1 MIAALT
7 DSKTHAI
14 FVDKVSYRYQSNL
27 AIDGLSLTIPAN
39 QTVGILGP
47 NGSGKSTLFRL
58 ISTMMPLQEGNIEVF
73 GFSTRQDVFAV
84 RSNIGV
90 VFQSPSLDRKLTVRE
105 NLDCQSALVGLAG
118 NARSS
123 RILEVMNQLSI
134 ADRANDRCEKLSG
147 GLKRRVEIA
156 KGLLHRPRL
165 LLLDEPSTGLDP
177 VSRLEMWKVLCELQ
191 TREGVSIVMTTHLLE
206 EAEKCELLLIMNR
219 GKCVAIDSPDALRH
233 DSGGDIITIDCTEP
247 AAVADLLHKQFHW
260 ETKVVGSQVRISIDL
275 AAKHV
280 ATIADLLGDSMRSI
294 TIARPSLEDVF
305 ISKTGDQLFLTPQY

>member
-1 MIAALT
+1 MIAEVA
-7 DSKTHAI
+7 DSNTPAI
-14 FVDKVSYRYQSNL
+14 LVDRISHRYQSNL
-27 AIDGLSLTIPAN
+27 AIDSLTLKIPAN

-73 GFSTRQDVFAV
+73 GSSTRHDVFAV

-105 NLDCQSALVGLAG
+105 NLECQSALVGLAG
-118 NARSS
+118 KARSK

-134 ADRANDRCEKLSG
+134 VDRANDRCEKLSG

-177 VSRLEMWKVLCELQ
+177 VARLEMWKVLCELQ
-191 TREGVSIVMTTHLLE
+191 SNEGVSIVMTTHLLE
-206 EAEKCELLLIMNR
+206 EAEKCDLLLIMNR
-219 GKCVAIDSPDALRH
+219 GKCVAVDSPDALRQA
-233 DSGGDIITIDCTEP
+233 SGGDTITIDSAEP
-247 AAVADLLHKQFHW
+247 TAVADLLRQEFHW
-260 ETKVVGSQVRISIDL
+260 EPKVVGSQVRISIDF
-275 AAKHV
+275 AVKHV
-280 ATIADLLGDSMRSI
+280 AAIADLLGNSMRSI

-305 ISKTGDQLFLTPQY
+305 ISKTGDQLF